1 MLLGSD
7 KGKPSIR
14 GVSYAHISLAKAYPV
29 EWQRFGRLEYP
40 RHSDREKVL
49 LTQRNQA
56 ET

>member
-29 EWQRFGRLEYP
+29 EWQRFERLEYP
-40 RHSDREKVL
+40 RHSDMEKVL